1 MRLLSLLILCLS
13 ALQPAL
19 AALNVTGAPA
29 CGLKCMVAS
38 IANSSCTISN
48 TTCICTNEL
57 LQAQITEC
65 VTASCSI
72 RDQLGTKKFS
82 FETCGVEGE
91 DRTALVWILAIV
103 FGALGLL
110 AFTLRCMARFM
121 GPHNWGH
128 DDSVMC
134 VVICLAIALAVI
146 SIPLTQNGLGLDMWF
161 VPHDHITELLRLYYF
176 DEVIYISSL
185 ALTKVSILFF
195 YLKVFPKRSFR
206 IVTYVLIGINLL
218 YMLTYDLLLIFQC
231 NPISGAWKFWDG
243 EFEAKCISINVLGWS
258 AAAINIALDLAV
270 IVLPL
275 PELFHLSLSLRKRL
289 QIIAMFAVGFFITI
303 VSIVRL
309 YSLIRFGTTQN
320 LTQDYV
326 ETGYWSTIEVPVGII
341 CACMPAVR
349 SLFSIALPK
358 IFGTTRATIDST
370 FGSFGPNSSGNRL
383 GPNSRNKI
391 SVKQEWSVLS
401 EGPAD
406 PTAQAND
413 RHGRS
418 GSDVELLNVGVA
430 ISNNNRDRKTN
441 NSSSDED
448 EDGRPTRKMTLSKHG
463 GAWRGMSIPE
473 QQQQSQQPPQ
483 PYEGAYKSA
492 AYTSERELR

>member
-1 MRLLSLLILCLS
+1 MRLLSLFLLCLS

-19 AALNVTGAPA
+19 AALNVTGVPA
-29 CGLKCMVAS
+29 CGLKCLVTS
-38 IANSSCTISN
+38 VANSDCTLTN

-57 LQAQITEC
+57 LQGQITEC
-65 VTASCSI
+65 VQASCSI
-72 RDQLGTKKFS
+72 RDQLATKKFS
-82 FETCGVEGE
+82 VESCGVKGE
-91 DRTALVWILAIV
+91 DRTALVWIIAII

-110 AFTLRCMARFM
+110 AFILRCMARLI
-121 GPHNWGH
+121 GPHDWGH

-134 VVICLAIALAVI
+134 VVMALEIALAGL
-146 SIPLTQNGLGLDMWF
+146 SIPLSQNGLGLDMWF
-161 VPHDHITELLRLYYF
+161 VPHDNITEILRLYYF
-176 DEVIYISSL
+176 DELIYITSL

-206 IVTYVLIGINLL
+206 IATWTLIGLNLV
-218 YMLTYDLLLIFQC
+218 YAITYDFLLIFQC
-231 NPISGAWKFWDG
+231 NPIPGAWQFWDG
-243 EFEAKCISINVLGWS
+243 EFKAQCISINVLGWS
-258 AAAINIALDLAV
+258 AAAINIALDMSV
-270 IVLPL
+270 IALPL
-275 PELFHLSLSLRKRL
+275 PELFRLSLSLRKRL

-309 YSLIRFGTTQN
+309 NSLIRFGTTQN

-358 IFGTTRATIDST
+358 IFGTTRATIGST
-370 FGSFGPNSSGNRL
+370 FNSFGPSSSGNRL
-383 GPNSRNKI
+383 GDSRHKI

-401 EGPAD
+401 EGPD
-406 PTAQAND
+406 YGND

-418 GSDVELLNVGVA
+418 ESGVELLNVGNMKNAGAGVGVA
-430 ISNNNRDRKTN
+430 VTD
-441 NSSSDED
+441 
-448 EDGRPTRKMTLSKHG
+448 DGDHRPTRKMTLSKHG

-473 QQQQSQQPPQ
+473 QQ
-483 PYEGAYKSA
+483 EEAYKTA
-492 AYTSERELR
+492 AYTQERELR

>member
-1 MRLLSLLILCLS
+1 MRFLSLLLLCLG

-19 AALNVTGAPA
+19 AALNVTGVPA
-29 CGLKCMVAS
+29 CGLKCLVTS
-38 IANSSCTISN
+38 VTNSDCTLTN

-57 LQAQITEC
+57 LQGQITEC
-65 VTASCSI
+65 VQASCSI
-72 RDQLGTKKFS
+72 RDQLATKKFS
-82 FETCGVEGE
+82 VESCGGQGE
-91 DRTALVWILAIV
+91 DRTALIWIIAIV

-110 AFTLRCMARFM
+110 AFALRCMARFI
-121 GPHNWGH
+121 GPHDWGH

-134 VVICLAIALAVI
+134 VVMCLEIALAAL
-146 SIPLTQNGLGLDMWF
+146 SIPLSQNGLGLDMWF
-161 VPHDHITELLRLYYF
+161 VPHDNITEILRLYYF
-176 DEVIYISSL
+176 DELIYITSL
-185 ALTKVSILFF
+185 SLTKVSILFF

-206 IVTYVLIGINLL
+206 ICTWTLIGINLV
-218 YMLTYDLLLIFQC
+218 YAITYDFLLIFQC

-243 EFEAKCISINVLGWS
+243 EFEAQCISINVLGWS
-258 AAAINIALDLAV
+258 AAAINIALDVAV

-275 PELFHLSLSLRKRL
+275 PELFGLSLSLRKRL

-349 SLFSIALPK
+349 SLFSLALPK
-358 IFGTTRATIDST
+358 IFGTTRAGIGST
-370 FGSFGPNSSGNRL
+370 YNSYGPSSSVNRL
-383 GPNSRNKI
+383 GQDSRNKI

-401 EGPAD
+401 EGPD
-406 PTAQAND
+406 YHNE

-418 GSDVELLNVGVA
+418 ESGVELLNVGGMKSAGVGVA
-430 ISNNNRDRKTN
+430 VTHD
-441 NSSSDED
+441 DED
-448 EDGRPTRKMTLSKHG
+448 LRPTRKMTLSKHG

-473 QQQQSQQPPQ
+473 QH
-483 PYEGAYKSA
+483 EEAYK
-492 AYTSERELR
+492 TTTFTHKRELR